1 MDHVP
6 SMAAITAATQK
17 AQPAEAASLTMT
29 KEVAPSESAGLDP
42 RSVYKLSP
50 ETADAVLSLAQA
62 KTQAVAVAEFEAR
75 FGHGPQVSGA
85 VMATAVATTPVISPE
100 TTKTAAA
107 ANRNWSE
114 DVRLEHI
121 PVRKVGMDTLV
132 AYDNPRVMAAWRA
145 AFPDVA
151 GRKFRGLQLSGADVR
166 TDLGKTAADGGFDGL
181 ATDIYLLCND
191 EHFRIFCEHHP
202 ETRINWIN
210 VDNNEIL
217 MFWPKDRDQ
226 D

>member
-6 SMAAITAATQK
+6 SMAAVTAATQK
-17 AQPAEAASLTMT
+17 AQPAEAASLTVT
-29 KEVAPSESAGLDP
+29 KEVSPSGSAGLDP

-50 ETADAVLSLAQA
+50 ETAGAVLSLSQA
-62 KTQAVAVAEFEAR
+62 KAQAVAVAEFEAR
-75 FGHGPQVSGA
+75 FGHGPQAGGA

-145 AFPDVA
+145 AFPDVV
-151 GRKFRGLQLSGADVR
+151 GRKFRGLQLSDADVR
-166 TDLGKTAADGGFDGL
+166 TALGKTGADSNFDGL
-181 ATDIYLLCND
+181 AKDIYLLCND
-191 EHFRIFCEHHP
+191 EHFRIFSEHHP
-202 ETRINWIN
+202 SIHINWIN
-210 VDNNEIL
+210 VDNEEIL